1 MAKTLASKVL
11 SDTSGA
17 VLAEFAAAV
26 LTLIIA
32 TFGVIDMGLFLW
44 TDVTLN
50 RATHAAAR
58 CRTLDQTN
66 CGSDSDAQAYAVA
79 QSWGAASLT
88 AANYTV
94 GSCTS
99 GTLPGVQV
107 QGTYTYSF
115 ITPGVGPTAL
125 LSHTACYPR
134 QY

>member
-1 MAKTLASKVL
+1 MAEKILFKFI
-11 SDTSGA
+11 SDTRGA
-17 VLAEFAAAV
+17 VLAEFAVAV

-66 CGSDSDAQAYAVA
+66 CGSDGAAQTYAVT
-79 QSWGAASLT
+79 QSWGAGMLT
-88 AANYTV
+88 AANFTV
-94 GSCTS
+94 GTCTS
-99 GTLPGVQV
+99 GGLPGVQV
-107 QGTYTYSF
+107 VGSYSYSF
-115 ITPGVGPTAL
+115 ITPGVGPTAN